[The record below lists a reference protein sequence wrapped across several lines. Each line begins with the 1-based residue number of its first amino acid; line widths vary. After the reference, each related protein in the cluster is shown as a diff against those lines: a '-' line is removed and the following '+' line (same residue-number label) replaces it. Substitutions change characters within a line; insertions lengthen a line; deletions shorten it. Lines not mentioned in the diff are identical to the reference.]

1 MESRKMDL
9 TSTPAIDP
17 NYATKESL
25 TKGAQRPNIAWIFV
39 TLIVGLCVLAGLF
52 YTGWQPSEKRHA
64 ALLSASEEVKAAPLR
79 VAIVA
84 PTKSDAIARLILPGD
99 VQAERET
106 TIYARTN
113 GYLKSWKVDIGD
125 HVKSGDLLAEIDAPE
140 VDIQLEQAKSALKQS
155 EAALT
160 QSKSGLE
167 NSKAI
172 KDQASAQLGT
182 AKAKLDYAT
191 TLLKRYES
199 LRGSGSL
206 NEEII
211 IEKDADFKSARSAN
225 TAAIAVVTTA
235 QTAIDSAQSAIG
247 VAQANVDVAKVA
259 VTRLEILQ
267 SFEKVTAPFDGIIT
281 ARKTEVG
288 SLVTGGSGTVAQEL
302 FHLSKTDVVRV
313 YIDVP
318 QSAAP
323 AVKTGQIVQLILRE
337 YPNGKFSGAVA
348 RTSNSIDPA
357 SRTLRTEVRVPNPT
371 GQLMAG
377 MYAQVHLNIP
387 HQSPPL
393 LLPGSALVV
402 NSQGTQVALV
412 RDGRVHFQPVV
423 VESDFG
429 ASVGISSGLA
439 ESDIVIANPSERLL
453 EGVQVTTTPAAH

>member
-1 MESRKMDL
+1 MDGTL
-9 TSTPAIDP
+9 TPVIDP
-17 NYATKESL
+17 AHTGKASL
-25 TKGAQRPNIAWIFV
+25 IASARQPHIAWIFV
-39 TLIVGLCVLAGLF
+39 ALIIGLCVLAGLF
-52 YTGWQPSEKRHA
+52 YMGWKPAQKQQA
-64 ALLSASEEVKAAPLR
+64 ALSSASQDVKAAPLR
-79 VAIVA
+79 VAIVS
-84 PTKSDAIARLILPGD
+84 PKKSDAMARLILPGE

-113 GYLKSWKVDIGD
+113 GYLKAWNVDIGD
-125 HVKSGDLLAEIDAPE
+125 HVKSGDVLAEIDAPE
-140 VDIQLEQAKSALKQS
+140 VDIQLDQSKSALKQS

-160 QSKSGLE
+160 QSKSALE
-167 NSKAI
+167 QSKAM
-172 KDQASAQLGT
+172 KDQATAQLGT

-211 IEKDADFKSARSAN
+211 IEKDADLKSARSAN
-225 TAAIAVVTTA
+225 TAALAAVTTA

-247 VAQANVDVAKVA
+247 VALANVDMAKVA
-259 VTRLEILQ
+259 VTRLEILK
-267 SFEKVTAPFDGIIT
+267 SFEKVSAPFDGIIT

-288 SLVTGGSGTVAQEL
+288 SLVTGGNSTAAQEL

-323 AVKTGQIVQLILRE
+323 AVKSGQVVQLLLRE
-337 YPNGKFSGAVA
+337 YPNAKFSGAVT

-357 SRTLRTEVRVPNPT
+357 SRTLRTEVRVPNPS

-377 MYAQVHLNIP
+377 MYAQVNLNIP
-387 HQSPPL
+387 HQAPPL
-393 LLPGSALVV
+393 LLPGSALIV
-402 NSQGTQVALV
+402 NAQGTQVALV
-412 RDGRVHFQPVV
+412 RDGRVHFQPVS

-429 ASVGISSGLA
+429 ASVGISSGLQ
-439 ESDIVIANPSERLL
+439 ESDTVIANPSERLL
-453 EGVQVTTTPAAH
+453 EGIQVTATPAAQ